1 MSRYNLLDFNN
12 ILEATDLWPL
22 SDETISIINSLVS
35 QVGAP
40 EYVKTP
46 QFKKNT
52 NMSQGIRRRRKTQ
65 ELDDDDWDTIRMFQ
79 ATEFEKKEGINKNID
94 VLRKYLNM
102 ITPNTYDKLKENIET
117 ELNNIISLNNNDDLI
132 TVANEIFKVITS
144 NILYSDIYSK
154 LYKDLI
160 SKYDIFMDILNENF
174 CNLENVLNSI
184 KYYNPEEDYNKFC
197 ENNKTNEERR
207 ALCAFYINL
216 MKEDIIDKDE
226 IINIILNIFSL
237 LNSYINI
244 KTKTNE
250 IDELSEILH
259 IMITNSY
266 EKISV
271 FNPELYK
278 KIFDNVVTITNIKNK
293 EKLGI
298 TNKCIF
304 KHMDILDEIA

>member
-1 MSRYNLLDFNN
+1 MSRYNLIDFNN
-12 ILEATDLWPL
+12 ILETTELWPL
-22 SDETISIINSLVS
+22 SDETILIINSLVS

-46 QFKKNT
+46 QFKKNI
-52 NMSQGIRRRRKTQ
+52 NMNQGVRRRRKPQ
-65 ELDDDDWDTIRMFQ
+65 ELVDDDWDTIRMFQ

-94 VLRKYLNM
+94 LIRKYLNM

-117 ELNNIISLNNNDDLI
+117 ELNSIISENNDNLI
-132 TVANEIFKVITS
+132 IVANEIFKVITS

-160 SKYDIFMDILNENF
+160 SNYDIFMDILNDNFDNFENI
-174 CNLENVLNSI
+174 LNSI
-184 KYYNPEEDYNKFC
+184 EYYNPEEDYNKFC
-197 ENNKTNEERR
+197 ENNKTNEQRR
-207 ALCAFYINL
+207 AMCAFYINL
-216 MKEDIIDKDE
+216 MNEDIIDKDK
-226 IINIILNIFSL
+226 IINIILNTFIL
-237 LNSYINI
+237 LNRYINV

-250 IDELSEILH
+250 VDELSEILH

-266 EKISV
+266 EKLNT

-278 KIFDNVVTITNIKNK
+278 KIFDNVVAITNIKNK
-293 EKLGI
+293 QKLGI

-304 KHMDILDEIA
+304 KHMDILDEIT